1 MKFHTGD
8 SVVVIS
14 GADRGKTGTI
24 AKVLKEE
31 SKVVIDGVNKRIK
44 HVKGRDGQAGQRV
57 EFFAPIEASNV
68 AVQDPKTNKPTRIG
82 YKIEGT
88 SKTRIAK
95 ASGEPLPAFTKA
107 KKTSVKKAETSKTE
121 K

>member
-24 AKVLKEE
+24 AKVLKKEN
-31 SKVVIDGVNKRIK
+31 KLVIEGINKRVK
-44 HVKGRDGQAGQRV
+44 HVKGRDGEAGQRV
-57 EFFAPIEASNV
+57 EFFAPIDASNV
-68 AVQDPKTNKPTRIG
+68 AVQDPKTKKPTRIG
-82 YKIEGT
+82 YKVEGI
-88 SKTRIAK
+88 SKIRIAK
-95 ASGEPLPAFTKA
+95 ASGEMLPVYTKA
-107 KKTSVKKAETSKTE
+107 KKTSAKSESSKSA

>member
-31 SKVVIDGVNKRIK
+31 NKLVIEGVNKRVK
-44 HVKGRDGQAGQRV
+44 HVKGRNGEAGQRV
-57 EFFAPIEASNV
+57 EFFAPIDASNV
-68 AVQDPKTNKPTRIG
+68 AVQDPKTKKPTRIG
-82 YKIEGT
+82 YKIEGI
-88 SKTRIAK
+88 SKTRIVK
-95 ASGEPLPAFTKA
+95 ASGEALPVYTKA
-107 KKTSVKKAETSKTE
+107 KKSAKAESSKSE